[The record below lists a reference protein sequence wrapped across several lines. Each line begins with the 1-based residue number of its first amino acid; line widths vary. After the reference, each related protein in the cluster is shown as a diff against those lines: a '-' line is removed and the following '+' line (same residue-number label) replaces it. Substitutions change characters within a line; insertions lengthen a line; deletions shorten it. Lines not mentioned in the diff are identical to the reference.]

1 MFITTSSGIFSI
13 IFIIIG
19 FFLYHWVNKR
29 RFNRRNMAGVEGFK
43 SYEQSVFIRLLEKIG
58 KLLAYIFIILGIFL
72 AIVAYFTKNK
82 DVENDIPTKIEQTET
97 TSSHQ

>member
-43 SYEQSVFIRLLEKIG
+43 SYEQSVFIRFLEKIG

-72 AIVAYFTKNK
+72 ATVAYFTKNK
-82 DVENDIPTKIEQTET
+82 DAENDIPTKIEQTET
-97 TSSHQ
+97 TPSH